1 MSLSRRFALPASLLL
16 LLTGCGGGGDG
27 SVKAPHTVRP
37 KDPQAAIAYTAQH
50 VKSALL
56 SAGDISPSTRETAL
70 TILGLT
76 KGSVPSCADSIVR
89 LPAGTGTAARQFGPP
104 DPRYTGENYAV
115 LAAVYPDAA
124 SASAAFG
131 RVRAAFLACEDKR
144 QVQAKKV
151 HHDQTTLA
159 YDETWTRTTDGVAG
173 WTHLRGFEKR
183 TYSPN
188 LSVINVEYQA
198 YDYALR
204 GNAVISTLYW
214 KRGKPSM
221 SADPVAKQATALL
234 TRQLAKIN

>member
-1 MSLSRRFALPASLLL
+1 MPLSRRSALPASLVL
-16 LLTGCGGGGDG
+16 LLTGCGGA
-27 SVKAPHTVRP
+27 KAPHRAAPAP
-37 KDPQAAIAYTAQH
+37 KDSRATAAVTYTAQH

-56 SAGDISPSTRETAL
+56 SAGDIGSTTRETAL

-76 KGSVPSCADSIVR
+76 KGSVPSCADSIVK
-89 LPAGTGTAARQFGPP
+89 LPAGADTAARQFGPP

-131 RVRAAFLACEDKR
+131 RVRSAFLACKDKR
-144 QVQAKKV
+144 HVQAKKV
-151 HHDQTTLA
+151 HHDQTTLP
-159 YDETWTRTTDGVAG
+159 YDETWTRTTDSTAG

-188 LSVINVEYQA
+188 VSVINVEYQA

-204 GNAVISTLYW
+204 GNAIISTLYW

-221 SADPVAKQATALL
+221 SADPVAKQATVLL
-234 TRQLAKIN
+234 TRQLTKIS